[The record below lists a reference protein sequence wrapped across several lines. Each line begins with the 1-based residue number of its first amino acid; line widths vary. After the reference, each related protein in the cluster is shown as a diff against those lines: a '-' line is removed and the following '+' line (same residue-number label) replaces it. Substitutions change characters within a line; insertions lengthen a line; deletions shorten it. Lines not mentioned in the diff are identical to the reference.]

1 MSENTTATVTA
12 TRPMPTEANIP
23 EIHTIATAY
32 SGDSMI
38 LAVTA
43 TSGGVLV
50 RYDRRY
56 GTSPAPAL
64 EAVGYSTASLREGL
78 VLVTGTVDP
87 IALLDAQI
95 ATLQARRADLL
106 EQTTGAPF

>member
-1 MSENTTATVTA
+1 
-12 TRPMPTEANIP
+12 MPTEAHIP

-38 LAVTA
+38 LAATA

-64 EAVGYSTASLREGL
+64 EAVGYTTTAIRQGL

-95 ATLQARRADLL
+95 AALQARRAELL
-106 EQTTGAPF
+106 EQLTGAPF